1 MRFIIVVGITP
12 RLGVGAGRCNTHNT
26 PLYNL
31 FFPPSLDSHT
41 PFCVCMHTVSLY
53 TERERPVTM
62 GRVNWACLTPFSTRY
77 CFVLWKSTHTSRH
90 FLASRAD
97 ELLVFCAAR
106 WLRVQQRLKKKTG
119 SCTCVDGA
127 QFSLSFLCVQR
138 PADIAA
144 ELSLCLQQ
152 QYSSSIT
159 KYSGNATE
167 SINYRSARG
176 KTKKKKSRANR
187 IKTRNCRLPFLYIE
201 KCRYN
206 QKILYIYLKLRANPA
221 SCCCLLRAHTHTHTR
236 QLAGPITRG
245 TLPHLPILSFFLSYI
260 FTSSQQQKR
269 AHT

>member
-106 WLRVQQRLKKKTG
+106 WLRVQQRLKKKTRK
-119 SCTCVDGA
+119 
-127 QFSLSFLCVQR
+127 LYLCR
-138 PADIAA
+138 W
-144 ELSLCLQQ
+144 
-152 QYSSSIT
+152 
-159 KYSGNATE
+159 
-167 SINYRSARG
+167 SA
-176 KTKKKKSRANR
+176 
-187 IKTRNCRLPFLYIE
+187 IF
-201 KCRYN
+201 
-206 QKILYIYLKLRANPA
+206 
-221 SCCCLLRAHTHTHTR
+221 
-236 QLAGPITRG
+236 
-245 TLPHLPILSFFLSYI
+245 SFFLMCTTPCGHRGRIVFVSTTTI
-260 FTSSQQQKR
+260 FLINHQIQWKCDRVHQLSFG
-269 AHT
+269 AG